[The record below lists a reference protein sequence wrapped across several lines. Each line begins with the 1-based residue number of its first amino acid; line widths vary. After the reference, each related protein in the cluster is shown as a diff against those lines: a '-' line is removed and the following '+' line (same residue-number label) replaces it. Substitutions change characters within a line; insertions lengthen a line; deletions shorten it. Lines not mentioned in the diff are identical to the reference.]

1 MYYIICIIVI
11 VIIGIIIFTFIK
23 CKGSSNT
30 KNDKNHTSPTYTVT
44 VNLKNNSSNKTI
56 EPFSLENELNSQLT
70 IKAYYDELEQI
81 KQLYKQR
88 DTDTIALTQ
97 CIDICCHNINFFPFT
112 LEAMKYNPPYS
123 MPAFERLAIVY
134 EKQQQIQDAL
144 EIANLQAYFSYTDE
158 IQNRISRLS
167 KKVINNNNDKSTG
180 NTWLKYHF
188 KEIEKLQGN
197 LQQRSEQICDIIV
210 QSDFKFDTL
219 SKFVEDYVVLDVETT
234 GLNYHYDAIV
244 EIGCIRFRNNKEVAR
259 FNTLINPNMP
269 IPAPATEIH
278 NITDEMVKDAPY
290 IDEKLQDLL
299 NFIGDDVVI
308 GHNIGFDIRF
318 VINACLW
325 AFIPYQKFKAIDTL
339 ALARKYIS
347 KIDITDYSLDTI
359 RQFLH
364 IDQPAHRALN
374 DCCASAKLYQY
385 CMNLNNQEQ
394 QHT

>member
-1 MYYIICIIVI
+1 
-11 VIIGIIIFTFIK
+11 
-23 CKGSSNT
+23 
-30 KNDKNHTSPTYTVT
+30 
-44 VNLKNNSSNKTI
+44 
-56 EPFSLENELNSQLT
+56 
-70 IKAYYDELEQI
+70 
-81 KQLYKQR
+81 
-88 DTDTIALTQ
+88 
-97 CIDICCHNINFFPFT
+97 
-112 LEAMKYNPPYS
+112 
-123 MPAFERLAIVY
+123 
-134 EKQQQIQDAL
+134 
-144 EIANLQAYFSYTDE
+144 
-158 IQNRISRLS
+158 
-167 KKVINNNNDKSTG
+167 
-180 NTWLKYHF
+180 
-188 KEIEKLQGN
+188 
-197 LQQRSEQICDIIV
+197 
-210 QSDFKFDTL
+210 
-219 SKFVEDYVVLDVETT
+219 
-234 GLNYHYDAIV
+234 
-244 EIGCIRFRNNKEVAR
+244 
-259 FNTLINPNMP
+259 MP